1 MVFCITCG
9 KFKHQY
15 KYILYSAISL
25 LISDFAFGIN
35 YYNFFKDVS
44 LIDLFGYENDNFNQ
58 HFYIRQIF
66 CYFGTFILS
75 IILYQFETKISG
87 GEPINYENNSFN
99 HVYLYILKFL
109 FLMLFWV
116 IEEKLSDKLNNILK
130 HLDFWMYEF
139 IFLSFFCKKYLQI
152 EIYNHQ
158 ILAMILTL
166 IPCALKIVTII
177 LSFYDENRI
186 QGNFNDF
193 RRKDG
198 LLEILY
204 VPYPWLIPIGII
216 IYVSLKIMRAYI
228 KTKIKW
234 YMDIKYI
241 SITKILMN
249 YGLFGTIFYTIICI
263 ITTFKECPK
272 GYKNIY
278 DYICETVDFSKNH
291 KYFASFRLYFTT
303 ILFKSP
309 LTEIITLFFGILG
322 FSFYKYF
329 SLMIIKNLSPIL
341 LVFSF
346 PLFYIMRKII
356 LTISFLF
363 NDNIKTSETFIMK
376 YIIDSIADFF
386 CLFIYLI
393 YLEIIK
399 LNFCNLNFNL
409 RDNII
414 TRSRFE
420 LYSKDLINE
429 IESDNTNDNNSGID
443 REETKNSFNTV

>member
-1 MVFCITCG
+1 MKLIFL
-9 KFKHQY
+9 
-15 KYILYSAISL
+15 ILL
-25 LISDFAFGIN
+25 
-35 YYNFFKDVS
+35 
-44 LIDLFGYENDNFNQ
+44 
-58 HFYIRQIF
+58 
-66 CYFGTFILS
+66 
-75 IILYQFETKISG
+75 
-87 GEPINYENNSFN
+87 
-99 HVYLYILKFL
+99 
-109 FLMLFWV
+109 WV
-116 IEEKLSDKLNNILK
+116 TEEKLSDKLNNILK

-139 IFLSFFCKKYLQI
+139 IFLSFFCKKYLRI

-158 ILAMILTL
+158 ILAMILTI

-177 LSFYDENRI
+177 LSFYDENNI
-186 QGNFNDF
+186 PENFNDF
-193 RRKDG
+193 RREDG

-204 VPYPWLIPIGII
+204 IPYPWLIPIGIF
-216 IYVSLKIMRAYI
+216 IYLSLKIMRAYI

-241 SITKILMN
+241 SITKLLMS
-249 YGLFGTIFYTIICI
+249 YGLIGTIFYTIICI
-263 ITTFKECPK
+263 ITTFKECPE

-278 DYICETVDFSKNH
+278 DYFCEIVDYSNNH

-303 ILFKSP
+303 ILFEFP

-329 SLMIIKNLSPIL
+329 SLMIIKNLSPIH

-346 PLFYIMRKII
+346 PLFDIMRKII
-356 LTISFLF
+356 LVISFLF
-363 NDNIKTSETFIMK
+363 NGNNNASYIYIIK
-376 YIIDSIADFF
+376 YIIDFIADFF

-429 IESDNTNDNNSGID
+429 IENDYSNDNNFGID
-443 REETKNSFNTV
+443 REKTKNSFNSD

>member
-1 MVFCITCG
+1 MDYLE
-9 KFKHQY
+9 QY
-15 KYILYSAISL
+15 
-25 LISDFAFGIN
+25 
-35 YYNFFKDVS
+35 
-44 LIDLFGYENDNFNQ
+44 
-58 HFYIRQIF
+58 
-66 CYFGTFILS
+66 FI
-75 IILYQFETKISG
+75 
-87 GEPINYENNSFN
+87 
-99 HVYLYILKFL
+99 
-109 FLMLFWV
+109 
-116 IEEKLSDKLNNILK
+116 
-130 HLDFWMYEF
+130 
-139 IFLSFFCKKYLQI
+139 
-152 EIYNHQ
+152 
-158 ILAMILTL
+158 
-166 IPCALKIVTII
+166 
-177 LSFYDENRI
+177 
-186 QGNFNDF
+186 
-193 RRKDG
+193 
-198 LLEILY
+198 
-204 VPYPWLIPIGII
+204 
-216 IYVSLKIMRAYI
+216 
-228 KTKIKW
+228 
-234 YMDIKYI
+234 
-241 SITKILMN
+241 
-249 YGLFGTIFYTIICI
+249 
-263 ITTFKECPK
+263 
-272 GYKNIY
+272 

-363 NDNIKTSETFIMK
+363 NDNINTSETFIMK
-376 YIIDSIADFF
+376 YMIDSLADFF

-429 IESDNTNDNNSGID
+429 IESDNTNDNNSSID